1 MSPKCLDVRLWRS
14 PTKAEMLSYIEKL
27 HRDFDEERKEKSEK
41 KCVIAIRNKIS
52 PVDMYSY
59 LKCRFGE
66 PNGFQTFIRK
76 DDGGNLIHWDYNL
89 KADNDD
95 VYVCGHSREIHIAV
109 GDDLSD
115 SQWRDLIVAIKADF
129 GRVGREKSSVLKTLE
144 RWVIF
149 PNRFTQ
155 LATIC
160 ADLHADIHDNIE
172 EVKRSKP
179 MSGSTQEHFAIL
191 KDISKRATNLYRKCT
206 ELSLMTPILAE
217 AFINMIVII
226 LCKREIRD
234 NERQFEAFIRSHI
247 DTKIFDLAY

>member
-1 MSPKCLDVRLWRS
+1 MARFNCGHQSRLWAS
-14 PTKAEMLSYIEKL
+14 WP
-27 HRDFDEERKEKSEK
+27 RKKQ
-41 KCVIAIRNKIS
+41 C
-52 PVDMYSY
+52 
-59 LKCRFGE
+59 
-66 PNGFQTFIRK
+66 
-76 DDGGNLIHWDYNL
+76 
-89 KADNDD
+89 
-95 VYVCGHSREIHIAV
+95 
-109 GDDLSD
+109 
-115 SQWRDLIVAIKADF
+115 
-129 GRVGREKSSVLKTLE
+129 LKTLE

-160 ADLHADIHDNIE
+160 GDLHADIHDNIE

-179 MSGSTQEHFAIL
+179 MSGSTQAHFAIL
-191 KDISKRATNLYRKCT
+191 KDISKRATNSYRKCT

-247 DTKIFDLAY
+247 DTKIFDLAYKCNGFAKPIEPDADEF